1 MKKGLVLKSANEV
14 VSNDELALIN
24 QYTRKE
30 LSADEV
36 YVFSVVLCDNDID
49 RDFERFT
56 VESLFELEKLFVG
69 KTGIFDHDPK
79 CKNQTARIISCK
91 VEAVDSKKTST
102 GDDYF
107 RLTAR
112 AYIPK
117 TESNKSIIEA
127 IDTGIL
133 KEVSVGC
140 AVKETLCSICSNDIN
155 SVMCNHRKGEY
166 YEKKLCYGEL
176 KNVYDAYEFSF
187 VAVPAQKNAG
197 VTKAFE
203 SKKKEKMK
211 MVEMLLSLKQGKEMT
226 LKSHESEK
234 LFSYIK
240 ELETLKKDGL
250 LYKEELKKRAGAYMS
265 EAVSISKDVM
275 DSILCKLSVCELKAL
290 CDSYSKKSVENEQV
304 KPQLMS
310 VHKDKNQNKENLN
323 NQFTI

>member
-1 MKKGLVLKSANEV
+1 MKKGLVLKSASDS

-30 LSADEV
+30 LSADDV

-91 VEAVDSKKTST
+91 VEAVDSKKTTT
-102 GDDYF
+102 GDEYF

-117 TESNKSIIEA
+117 TQSNKSIIEA

-140 AVKETLCSICSNDIN
+140 AVKETLCSICSNDIH
-155 SVMCNHRKGEY
+155 SVNCNHQKGQR
-166 YEKKLCYGEL
+166 YENKLCYGEL
-176 KNVYDAYEFSF
+176 KDVYDAYEFSF

-211 MVEMLLSLKQGKEMT
+211 MVEMLLALKQGKEMT
-226 LKSHESEK
+226 LKSFESEK

-240 ELETLKKDGL
+240 ELEGLKKDGL
-250 LYKEELKKRAGAYMS
+250 LYREELKKRAGAYLS
-265 EAVSISKDVM
+265 DSTLLSKDTM
-275 DSILCKLSVCELKAL
+275 DSILSKLSVLELKAL
-290 CDSYSKKSVENEQV
+290 CDSYSKKSIENEHVQ
-304 KPQLMS
+304 PQLMS
-310 VHKDKNQNKENLN
+310 VHKDKNQNKNSN

>member
-1 MKKGLVLKSANEV
+1 MKKGMVVKSAGDA
-14 VSNDELALIN
+14 VSSEELALIN

-30 LSADEV
+30 LKEDEV
-36 YVFSVVLCDNDID
+36 YVFSVILCDNDID

-79 CKNQTARIISCK
+79 CKNQTARIISCS
-91 VEAVDSKKTST
+91 VEAVESKKTST

-107 RLTAR
+107 CLKAR

-127 IDTGIL
+127 IDSGIL

-140 AVKETLCSICSNDIN
+140 AVKETLCSVCSNDIN

-166 YEKKLCYGEL
+166 YENTLCYGEL
-176 KNVYDAYEFSF
+176 KNVFDAYEFSF

-197 VTKAFE
+197 VTKAYDN
-203 SKKKEKMK
+203 KKEEKMK
-211 MVEMLLSLKQGKEMT
+211 MVDILLSLKKGKEMT
-226 LKSHESEK
+226 LNSNESKK
-234 LFSYIK
+234 LFSYIA
-240 ELETLKKDGL
+240 ELEALKKDGL
-250 LYKEELKKRAGAYMS
+250 MYREELKKRASAFMS
-265 EAVSISKDVM
+265 ESVFMSKETLDG
-275 DSILCKLSVCELKAL
+275 ILCKLSVCELKAL

-304 KPQLMS
+304 KPQLMG
-310 VHKDKNQNKENLN
+310 VKNDKSTNKNNSN

>member
-1 MKKGLVLKSANEV
+1 MKKGLVLKSANEA
-14 VSNDELALIN
+14 VSSEELALIN

-30 LSADEV
+30 LTNEDV
-36 YVFSVVLCDNDID
+36 YVFTVVLCDNDID

-79 CKNQTARIISCK
+79 CKNQTARIISCA
-91 VEAVDSKKTST
+91 VEAVDSKKTTT

-127 IDTGIL
+127 IDAGIL

-140 AVKETLCSICSNDIN
+140 AVKETLCSVCSNDIH
-155 SVMCNHRKGEY
+155 SVMCNHTKGEY
-166 YEKKLCYGEL
+166 YDNKLCYGEL
-176 KNVYDAYEFSF
+176 KSVYDAYEFSF

-197 VTKAFE
+197 VTKSYE
-203 SKKKEKMK
+203 NKKKEKMK
-211 MVEMLLSLKQGKEMT
+211 MVDILLSLKKGKDMSLT
-226 LKSHESEK
+226 SGDCEK
-234 LFSYIK
+234 LYSYIK
-240 ELETLKKDGL
+240 GLEAIKKDGL
-250 LYKEELKKRAGAYMS
+250 MYKEELRKRAGAFMS
-265 EAVSISKDVM
+265 ESVSVSKDTM
-275 DSILCKLSVCELKAL
+275 DSILSKLSVCELKAL
-290 CDSYSKKSVENEQV
+290 CDSYSKKSVEKEQV
-304 KPQLMS
+304 KPQLMGAKS
-310 VHKDKNQNKENLN
+310 DKSTNKNNSN